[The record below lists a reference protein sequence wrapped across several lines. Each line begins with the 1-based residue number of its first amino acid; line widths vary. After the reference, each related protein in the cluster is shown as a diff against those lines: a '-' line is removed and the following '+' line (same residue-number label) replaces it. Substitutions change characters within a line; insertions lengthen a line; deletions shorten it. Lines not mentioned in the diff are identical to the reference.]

1 MINFEDFKNIDLR
14 IAKIISVS
22 RIEES
27 EKLLK
32 IEVELGEE
40 KRTIVAGIANYYS
53 EEDLIGKSV
62 VIVANLEPRTI
73 FDIESQGMI
82 LAVKDED
89 KLSVLVPDKEIKS
102 GSKIT

>member
-1 MINFEDFKNIDLR
+1 MISFEDFKKIDLR

-22 RIEES
+22 KIEES

-40 KRTIVAGIANYYS
+40 KRTIVAGIAGYYS
-53 EEDLIGKSV
+53 PEELINKNVV
-62 VIVANLEPRTI
+62 VIVNLEPRI
-73 FDIESQGMI
+73 MFNIESQGMI
-82 LAVKDED
+82 LAVKDENN
-89 KLSVLVPDKEIKS
+89 LSVLVPEREIKN

>member
-1 MINFEDFKNIDLR
+1 MINFEEFKNIDLR

-40 KRTIVAGIANYYS
+40 KRIIVAGIANYYS
-53 EEDLIGKSV
+53 SEELINKNV
-62 VIVANLEPRTI
+62 VIVANLEPRI
-73 FDIESQGMI
+73 MFGIESQGMI

-89 KLSVLVPDKEIKS
+89 DLSVLVPDKEIKS
-102 GSKIT
+102 GLKIT